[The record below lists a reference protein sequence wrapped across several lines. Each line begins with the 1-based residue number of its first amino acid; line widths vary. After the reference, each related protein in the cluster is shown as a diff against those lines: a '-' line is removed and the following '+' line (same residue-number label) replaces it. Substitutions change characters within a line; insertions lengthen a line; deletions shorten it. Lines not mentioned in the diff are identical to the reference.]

1 MIQIGKIFAGR
12 YRIIKQIGRGGMA
25 DVYLAKDLILDGEE
39 VAVKVLRTNYQTD
52 PIAVARF
59 QREARAMA
67 DLDHP
72 HIVRITDIGEEDGQQ
87 YLAMEYVAGLD
98 LKRYIKEHYPFSN
111 EEAVRIMGQI
121 LLAMRLAHT
130 RGIVHRDLKPQNILL
145 TPDGTAKVTDFGI
158 AVAFAETSLTQTNSM
173 LGSVHYLSPEQ
184 ARGSKATVQSDIYA
198 MGIIFYEMLTGHIP
212 YDGDSAVTIA
222 LQHFQKPLPSVID
235 ENPSVPQALEN
246 VVIKATAKKLTDRY
260 QSVAEMY
267 VDLSSSLSYNRRNE
281 PKLVFNDTTKA
292 DTKTLPKVS
301 QSTLTSIPKVQ
312 TQSPKPQAAKPSQQV
327 LEDNYA
333 TKPVKKRKFRVRYMI
348 LLASIV
354 LVAASLIW
362 ILSRTPA
369 TIAIPDVAGQTVAEA
384 KETLKKANFE
394 IGEEKSEASEKVE
407 EGRIIRTDPD
417 AGTGRKEGTKI
428 NLVVSSGKQS
438 FQLSNYIGR
447 KSTDVIAELK
457 QNKVPENLI
466 KIEEEES
473 SESEAGTVLRQSPA
487 AGTTYD
493 LSKASTITLTVA
505 KKVTSVA
512 MPSYTGSSLEFT
524 KNNLVQIVGIKEANI
539 EVVEVST
546 APDGTA
552 EGTVVEQSPKAGEKV
567 DLTKTRVKISIYKPK
582 TPPSTSSSAPV
593 QRGNQGSTTTP
604 NQGNQQGNQRGN
616 APAPTQSSSE
626 GNHENSRD

>member
-12 YRIIKQIGRGGMA
+12 YRIVKQIGRGGMA

-98 LKRYIKEHYPFSN
+98 LKRYIKEHYPLSN

-222 LQHFQKPLPSVID
+222 LQHFQKPLPSVIA

-260 QSVAEMY
+260 KSVAEMY

-281 PKLVFNDTTKA
+281 PKLVFDDATKA

-312 TQSPKPQAAKPSQQV
+312 TQSPKPQTAKPSQQV
-327 LEDNYA
+327 SEDNYA

-369 TIAIPDVAGQTVAEA
+369 TIAIPDVAGKTVAEA

-417 AGTGRKEGTKI
+417 AGTGRKEGSKI

-457 QNKVPENLI
+457 QKKVPENLI

-505 KKVTSVA
+505 KKVTSVV

-546 APDGTA
+546 APAGTA

-604 NQGNQQGNQRGN
+604 SQGNQQGNQRGN
-616 APAPTQSSSE
+616 APTTQSSSE

>member
-12 YRIIKQIGRGGMA
+12 YRIVKQIGRGGMA

-98 LKRYIKEHYPFSN
+98 LKRYIKEHYPLSN

-312 TQSPKPQAAKPSQQV
+312 TQSPKPQTAKPSQQV
-327 LEDNYA
+327 SEDNYA

-417 AGTGRKEGTKI
+417 AGTGRKEGSKI

-457 QNKVPENLI
+457 QKKVPENLI

-473 SESEAGTVLRQSPA
+473 SESEAGTVLRQSPS

-512 MPSYTGSSLEFT
+512 MPSYIGSSLEFT

-552 EGTVVEQSPKAGEKV
+552 EGTVVEQSPKAGEKI

-582 TPPSTSSSAPV
+582 TPPSTSSSAPS

-604 NQGNQQGNQRGN
+604 SQGNQQGNQRGN
-616 APAPTQSSSE
+616 APATTQSSSE

>member
-98 LKRYIKEHYPFSN
+98 LKRYIKEHYPLSN

-333 TKPVKKRKFRVRYMI
+333 SKPVKKRKFRVRYMI

-369 TIAIPDVAGQTVAEA
+369 TIAIPNVAGQTVAEA

-407 EGRIIRTDPD
+407 EGRIIRTDPG

-457 QNKVPENLI
+457 QKKVPENLI

-473 SESEAGTVLRQSPA
+473 SESEAGTILRQSPA

-512 MPSYTGSSLEFT
+512 MPSYMGSSLEFT

-546 APDGTA
+546 APAGTA

-604 NQGNQQGNQRGN
+604 SQGNQQGNQRGN
-616 APAPTQSSSE
+616 APATTQSSSE

>member
-12 YRIIKQIGRGGMA
+12 YRIVKQIGRGGMA

-98 LKRYIKEHYPFSN
+98 LKRYIKEHYPLSN

-312 TQSPKPQAAKPSQQV
+312 TQSPKPQTAKPSQQAS
-327 LEDNYA
+327 EDNYA
-333 TKPVKKRKFRVRYMI
+333 SKPFKKRKFRVRYMI

-354 LVAASLIW
+354 LVAASLVW

-417 AGTGRKEGTKI
+417 AGTTRKEGSKI

-457 QNKVPENLI
+457 QKKVPENLI

-493 LSKASTITLTVA
+493 LSKASTITLTVT
-505 KKVTSVA
+505 KKVTSVV

-567 DLTKTRVKISIYKPK
+567 DLTKTRIKISIYKPK
-582 TPPSTSSSAPV
+582 TPPSTSSSAPA

-604 NQGNQQGNQRGN
+604 SQGNQQGNQREN
-616 APAPTQSSSE
+616 APATTQSSSE

>member
-98 LKRYIKEHYPFSN
+98 LKRYIKEHHPLSN

-222 LQHFQKPLPSVID
+222 LQHFQKPLPSVIA

-312 TQSPKPQAAKPSQQV
+312 TQSPKPQTAKPSQQV
-327 LEDNYA
+327 SEDNYA
-333 TKPVKKRKFRVRYMI
+333 SKPVKKRKFRVRYMI

-369 TIAIPDVAGQTVAEA
+369 TIAIPDVAGKTVAEA

-457 QNKVPENLI
+457 QKKVPENLI

-473 SESEAGTVLRQSPA
+473 SESEEGTVLRQSPS

-493 LSKASTITLTVA
+493 LSKASTITLTIA

-512 MPSYTGSSLEFT
+512 MPSYIGSSLEFT

-539 EVVEVST
+539 EVVEVTT
-546 APDGTA
+546 APSGTA
-552 EGTVVEQSPKAGEKV
+552 EGTVVEQSPRAGEKV
-567 DLTKTRVKISIYKPK
+567 DLNKTRIKISIYKPK
-582 TPPSTSSSAPV
+582 TPPSTSSSAPA

-604 NQGNQQGNQRGN
+604 SQGNQQGNQRGDTHSTN
-616 APAPTQSSSE
+616 QSSSE
-626 GNHENSRD
+626 GSHENSRN

>member
-98 LKRYIKEHYPFSN
+98 LKRYIKEHYPLSN

-222 LQHFQKPLPSVID
+222 LQHFQKPLPSVIA

-312 TQSPKPQAAKPSQQV
+312 TQSPKPQAAKSSQQAS
-327 LEDNYA
+327 EDNYA

-417 AGTGRKEGTKI
+417 AGTGRKEGSKI

-457 QNKVPENLI
+457 QKKVPENLI

-512 MPSYTGSSLEFT
+512 MPSYIGSSLEFT

-567 DLTKTRVKISIYKPK
+567 NLTKTRVKISIYKPK
-582 TPPSTSSSAPV
+582 TPPSTSSSAPA

-604 NQGNQQGNQRGN
+604 SQGNQQGNQRGN

>member
-12 YRIIKQIGRGGMA
+12 YRIVKQIGRGGMA

-98 LKRYIKEHYPFSN
+98 LKRYIKEHYPLSN

-267 VDLSSSLSYNRRNE
+267 VDLSSSLSHNRRNE

-327 LEDNYA
+327 SEDNYA
-333 TKPVKKRKFRVRYMI
+333 SKPVKKRKFRVRYMI

-457 QNKVPENLI
+457 QKKVPENLI

>member
-12 YRIIKQIGRGGMA
+12 YRIVKQIGRGGMA

-98 LKRYIKEHYPFSN
+98 LKRYIKEHYPLSN

-222 LQHFQKPLPSVID
+222 LQHFQKPLPSVIA

-260 QSVAEMY
+260 KSVAEMY

-281 PKLVFNDTTKA
+281 PKLVFDDATKA

-312 TQSPKPQAAKPSQQV
+312 TQSPKPQTAKPSQQV
-327 LEDNYA
+327 SEDNYV

-407 EGRIIRTDPD
+407 EGRIIRTDPS
-417 AGTGRKEGTKI
+417 AGTTRKEGSKI
-428 NLVVSSGKQS
+428 NLIVSSGKQS

-457 QNKVPENLI
+457 QKKVPENLI

-524 KNNLVQIVGIKEANI
+524 KNNLIQIVGIKEANI

-546 APDGTA
+546 APAGTA
-552 EGTVVEQSPKAGEKV
+552 DGTVVEQSPKAGDKV

-582 TPPSTSSSAPV
+582 TPPSTSSSAPA

-604 NQGNQQGNQRGN
+604 SQGNQQGNQRGN
-616 APAPTQSSSE
+616 APATTQSSSE

>member
-12 YRIIKQIGRGGMA
+12 YRIVKQIGRGGMA

-98 LKRYIKEHYPFSN
+98 LKRYIKEHYPLSN

-222 LQHFQKPLPSVID
+222 LQHFQKPLPSVIA

-260 QSVAEMY
+260 KSVAEMY

-281 PKLVFNDTTKA
+281 PKLVFDDATKA
-292 DTKTLPKVS
+292 DTKILPKVS

-327 LEDNYA
+327 SEDNYV

-369 TIAIPDVAGQTVAEA
+369 TIAIPNVAGQTVAEA

-417 AGTGRKEGTKI
+417 AGTTRKEGSKI
-428 NLVVSSGKQS
+428 NLIVSSGKQS

-457 QNKVPENLI
+457 QKKVPENLI

-473 SESEAGTVLRQSPA
+473 SESEVGTVLRQSPA

-493 LSKASTITLTVA
+493 LSKASTITLIVA

-546 APDGTA
+546 APAGTA

-604 NQGNQQGNQRGN
+604 SQGNQQGNQRGH
-616 APAPTQSSSE
+616 APTTQSSSE

>member
-98 LKRYIKEHYPFSN
+98 LKRYIKEHHPLSN

-222 LQHFQKPLPSVID
+222 LQHFQKPLPSVIA

-292 DTKTLPKVS
+292 DTKTLPKVP

-312 TQSPKPQAAKPSQQV
+312 TQSPKPQTAKPSQQAS
-327 LEDNYA
+327 EDNYA

-457 QNKVPENLI
+457 QKKVPENLI

-473 SESEAGTVLRQSPA
+473 SESEEGTVLRQSPS

-493 LSKASTITLTVA
+493 LSKASTITLTIA
-505 KKVTSVA
+505 KKVTSVV

-524 KNNLVQIVGIKEANI
+524 KNNLIQIVGIKEANI
-539 EVVEVST
+539 EVVEVTT
-546 APDGTA
+546 APSGTA
-552 EGTVVEQSPKAGEKV
+552 EGTVVEQSPRAGEKV
-567 DLTKTRVKISIYKPK
+567 DLNKTRIKISIYKPK
-582 TPPSTSSSAPV
+582 TPPSTSSSAPA

-604 NQGNQQGNQRGN
+604 SQGNQQGNQRGDTHSTN
-616 APAPTQSSSE
+616 QSSSE
-626 GNHENSRD
+626 GSHENSRN

>member
-12 YRIIKQIGRGGMA
+12 YRIVKQIGRGGMA

-98 LKRYIKEHYPFSN
+98 LKRYIKEHYPLSN

-222 LQHFQKPLPSVID
+222 LQHFQKPLPSVIA

-260 QSVAEMY
+260 KSVAEMY

-281 PKLVFNDTTKA
+281 PKLVFDDATKA

-327 LEDNYA
+327 SEDNYV

-394 IGEEKSEASEKVE
+394 IGEEKTETSEKVE
-407 EGRIIRTDPD
+407 EGRIIRTDPG

-457 QNKVPENLI
+457 QKKVPENLI

-512 MPSYTGSSLEFT
+512 MPSYMGSSLEFT

-546 APDGTA
+546 APSGTA

-582 TPPSTSSSAPV
+582 TPPSTSSSAPA

-604 NQGNQQGNQRGN
+604 SQGNQQGNQRGN
-616 APAPTQSSSE
+616 APTTQSSSE

>member
-12 YRIIKQIGRGGMA
+12 YRIVKQIGRGGMA

-98 LKRYIKEHYPFSN
+98 LKRYIKEHYPLSN

-145 TPDGTAKVTDFGI
+145 TPDGTVKVTDFGI

-222 LQHFQKPLPSVID
+222 LQHFQKPLPSVIA

-260 QSVAEMY
+260 KSVAEMY

-281 PKLVFNDTTKA
+281 PKLVFDDATKA

-312 TQSPKPQAAKPSQQV
+312 AQTEHKPIKKTSQAVTEETYQPQAP
-327 LEDNYA
+327 
-333 TKPVKKRKFRVRYMI
+333 KKRRFKMRYLI
-348 LLASIV
+348 FLASIV
-354 LVAASLIW
+354 LVAASLVW

-407 EGRIIRTDPD
+407 EGRIIRTDPE
-417 AGTGRKEGTKI
+417 AGKTRKEGSKI

-457 QNKVPENLI
+457 QKKVPENLI

-512 MPSYTGSSLEFT
+512 MPSYIGSSLEFT

-567 DLTKTRVKISIYKPK
+567 NLTKTRVKISIYKPK
-582 TPPSTSSSAPV
+582 TPPSTSSSAPS

-604 NQGNQQGNQRGN
+604 SQGNQQGNQRGN
-616 APAPTQSSSE
+616 APATTQSSSE

>member
-12 YRIIKQIGRGGMA
+12 YRIVKQIGRGGMA

-98 LKRYIKEHYPFSN
+98 LKRYIKEHYPLSN

-222 LQHFQKPLPSVID
+222 LQHFQKPLPSVIA

-260 QSVAEMY
+260 KSVAEMY

-281 PKLVFNDTTKA
+281 PKLVFDDATKA

-312 TQSPKPQAAKPSQQV
+312 TQSPKPQTAKPSQQV
-327 LEDNYA
+327 SEDNYV

-394 IGEEKSEASEKVE
+394 IGEEKTEASEKVE
-407 EGRIIRTDPD
+407 EGRIIRTDPG

-457 QNKVPENLI
+457 QKKVPENLI

-493 LSKASTITLTVA
+493 LSKASTITLIVA

-546 APDGTA
+546 APTGTA

-582 TPPSTSSSAPV
+582 TLPSTSSSAPV

-604 NQGNQQGNQRGN
+604 SQGNQQGNQRGN
-616 APAPTQSSSE
+616 APTTQSSSE